1 MKKGDKIP
9 SILGTDENGILWKS
23 EDFTGSKLII
33 YFYPKDG
40 TPYCT
45 DEACS
50 LANGYGA
57 LLKAGYKVL
66 GVSVDDAESHK
77 KFATELSLP
86 FPLIADT
93 EIRLNKAF
101 GVWKPQKFSGGEYMG
116 TDRTTFITDEHGIVT
131 DIITKVDTKNSAA
144 QILKLNK

>member
-9 SILGTDENGILWKS
+9 EILGTDADGRKWTAQ
-23 EDFTGSKLII
+23 DFAGSKLVL

-40 TPYCT
+40 TPLCT

-50 LANGYGA
+50 LASGYGA

-66 GVSVDDAESHK
+66 GVSTDDAESHR
-77 KFATELSLP
+77 KFAQEHSLP

-93 EIRLNKAF
+93 DLKLNKLF
-101 GVWKPQKFSGGEYMG
+101 DVWHKQKFSAGEYMG
-116 TDRTTFITDEHGIVT
+116 TVRTTFIINENGIVD
-131 DIITKVDTKNSAA
+131 DIITEVNTKDSAN
-144 QILKLNK
+144 QILNRNK